1 MKNRRNYYRILHVQ
15 PDAPLPVIKSS
26 YTALMF
32 KMKQHPDLGG
42 DHDACALINEAYAV
56 LADPAKRA
64 DYDRWLQSRS
74 RGSAEKTTGQRP
86 WQANPATA
94 RGTAPQQAAPRT
106 GGSCLFCQA
115 PIKVVSTPERCHRC
129 GSPTSPPP
137 GRRAEGD
144 DHRAAPRVA
153 RGGEV
158 KLLLRGATTPRRA
171 LIHDLSPAG
180 VSVVAAQTIAVDDVI
195 RVDGAMLCAVGRV
208 ASCRE
213 QRTLTSRRFSIGIEF
228 LSVEFAAA
236 SGTLIST
243 RA

>member
-1 MKNRRNYYRILHVQ
+1 MSMKNRRNYYRILHVQ
-15 PDAPLPVIKSS
+15 PDAPLPIIKSS
-26 YTALMF
+26 YAALMC

-42 DHDACALINEAYAV
+42 DHEASALINEAYAV

-74 RGSAEKTTGQRP
+74 RPSP
-86 WQANPATA
+86 ANPPAG
-94 RGTAPQQAAPRT
+94 RRAAPRQAVT
-106 GGSCLFCQA
+106 PSGRSCPFCQA
-115 PIKVVSTPERCHRC
+115 PIGTVSAPGQRCDGC

-137 GRRAEGD
+137 RRRAEGD

-153 RGGEV
+153 RDGEV
-158 KLLLRGATTPRRA
+158 SLLLRGATRPFRA
-171 LIHDLSPAG
+171 VIHNLSPTG
-180 VSVVAAQTIAVDDVI
+180 VSVIAAQAIAVEQVI
-195 RVDGAMLCAVGRV
+195 RVEGSMLRAVGRV
-208 ASCRE
+208 VSCRE

-228 LSVEFAAA
+228 LTVEFVAA